1 MIWLQALWGRVW
13 PYIAGAAGII
23 VGLFFVRQSGKTAG
37 RQEARIDQ
45 LEADVSAREK
55 AREAASEIDRL
66 DDDAVRDRARQ
77 RMRDAG
83 RR

>member
-13 PYIAGAAGII
+13 PYIAGLAGII

-55 AREAASEIDRL
+55 AREAAAEIDRL

-77 RMRDAG
+77 RMRDA
-83 RR
+83 RQR